1 MGEPSLSPESYL
13 VVVEVFDRSGAL
25 DRLGGDVNRLEDLLE
40 DFQIKIPAMMEAME
54 KAADRKRA
62 ARLEELGRELLDA
75 AHGIGA
81 EGMENLAE
89 QIGAAARS
97 EDYEKVGAL
106 LTNMGMELDWLMRIL
121 DENRCSGNL

>member
-1 MGEPSLSPESYL
+1 VGEPSLSPESYL

>member
-1 MGEPSLSPESYL
+1 M
-13 VVVEVFDRSGAL
+13 EVFDRAGAL

-40 DFQIKIPAMMEAME
+40 DFQIKIPAMMKAME
-54 KAADRKRA
+54 NAAGRKRP
-62 ARLEELGRELLDA
+62 ARLEELGGELREA

-89 QIGAAARS
+89 QIGDAARS

-106 LTNMGMELDWLMRIL
+106 LTHMGMELDWLMRIL

>member
-13 VVVEVFDRSGAL
+13 VVVEVFDRTGAL

-40 DFQIKIPAMMEAME
+40 DFQTKIPAMMKAME
-54 KAADRKRA
+54 NAVGRKRS
-62 ARLEELGRELLDA
+62 ARLEELGGELLDA
-75 AHGIGA
+75 AHAIGA

-89 QIGAAARS
+89 QIGDAARS

-106 LTNMGMELDWLMRIL
+106 LTHMGMELEWLMRIL